1 MQLLNLSDILMI
13 KYCVIVGIGVRLVNG
28 TAYNEGRIEIFH
40 SNEWGSICDNTFD
53 KEDGQ
58 VVCRMLGLDTTY
70 VLFLLCVFGG
80 VGPIVRR
87 PNCPTIR

>member
-1 MQLLNLSDILMI
+1 MRRLNISDILII

-28 TAYNEGRIEIFH
+28 TTYNEGRIEIYH
-40 SNEWGSICDNTFD
+40 ANEWGSICDNTFD

-70 VLFLLCVFGG
+70 VLFL
-80 VGPIVRR
+80 
-87 PNCPTIR
+87 